1 MRSRRLLGCRVIP
14 YRRAGCRVRG
24 LRTAAVL
31 VLGVATGA
39 APARTQMA
47 QEAGGESAEAAV
59 RRLYELVTVEA
70 GETPDWAAVRSLF
83 LDEAVIVLRTSRDAS
98 TVFSLDGFVA
108 DFQAFI
114 ERADVEKTGFSE
126 TILRMRSTAFGDIA
140 HVWVLYEANI
150 PGSER
155 TPQQGVDGFQ
165 LIRTD
170 GRWRIVSVVN
180 EIPMDE
186 RPIPKELMSPAEG
199 QAYEP

>member
-1 MRSRRLLGCRVIP
+1 MTIDHRAVGLLALGM
-14 YRRAGCRVRG
+14 A
-24 LRTAAVL
+24 LAAASV
-31 VLGVATGA
+31 
-39 APARTQMA
+39 PAQTTSA
-47 QEAGGESAEAAV
+47 VGTESAEATV
-59 RRLYELVTVEA
+59 RRLYELITVEA

-83 LDEAVIVLRTSRDAS
+83 VDEAVIVLRTSRDAS

-114 ERADVEKTGFSE
+114 ERADIEKTGFTE
-126 TILRMRSTAFGDIA
+126 TILRMRSMTFGDIA
-140 HVWVLYEANI
+140 HVLVLYEASI

-155 TPQQGVDGFQ
+155 APQQGVDGFQ

-180 EIPMDE
+180 EIPTED

-199 QAYEP
+199 PAYEP